1 MGFKIDRMTAQ
12 DRILSKFDKI
22 IKSEKRKEQESL
34 KEQLEKLEAEKIA
47 PKAKKEEKAMYV
59 PIFDLQYKIE
69 NKNKK

>member
-22 IKSEKRKEQESL
+22 IKSEKHKEQESL
-34 KEQLEKLEAEKIA
+34 KEQLQKLEVEKNL
-47 PKAKKEEKAMYV
+47 PKSKKEEKAVYI